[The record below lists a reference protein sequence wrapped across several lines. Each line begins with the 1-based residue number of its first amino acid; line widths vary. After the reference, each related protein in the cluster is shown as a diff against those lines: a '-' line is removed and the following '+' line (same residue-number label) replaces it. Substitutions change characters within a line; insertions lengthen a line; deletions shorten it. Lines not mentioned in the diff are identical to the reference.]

1 MLDSAILQQPRHV
14 PLPSANAPAG
24 PERERRITDYRY
36 LCDRAA
42 RRYLRVGLDRADLE
56 QVAAIGLIKAADRYD
71 ARGETPF
78 EAYAWLMIVGE
89 LGHHVRDHEHFIRPP
104 RRLRSL
110 ERRRAAAWERLSAR
124 LRREPRAAELA
135 EAIGTDRSTMA
146 ELDRFRARAQT
157 LSLDDRRDGDVT
169 GVVQGDEGPLALED
183 RLALGIGL
191 GSLSTLERRIVA
203 GLYWLELSR
212 IELGR
217 RMGLPAR
224 TIARIERGALEHLR
238 RVLPVA

>member
-1 MLDSAILQQPRHV
+1 MLDGAILQQPRHV
-14 PLPSANAPAG
+14 PLPSASAPAG
-24 PERERRITDYRY
+24 PERERRITEYRY

-42 RRYLRVGLDRADLE
+42 RRFLRVGLDRADLE

-89 LGHHVRDHEHFIRPP
+89 LGHHVRDHEHLIRPP

-110 ERRRAAAWERLSAR
+110 ERRRSAAWERLSAR

-135 EAIGTDRSTMA
+135 EAIGTDRSTIA

-157 LSLDDRRDGDVT
+157 LSLDDRRDGDVS
-169 GVVQGDEGPLALED
+169 VLLGDDAPLALED

-191 GSLSTLERRIVA
+191 GSLSALERRIVA

-212 IELGR
+212 TELGR
-217 RMGLPAR
+217 RIGLPAR

>member
-1 MLDSAILQQPRHV
+1 VLDGAILQQPRHV
-14 PLPSANAPAG
+14 PLPSASAPAG
-24 PERERRITDYRY
+24 PERERRITEYRY

-42 RRYLRVGLDRADLE
+42 RRFLRVGLDRADLE

-89 LGHHVRDHEHFIRPP
+89 LGHHVRDHEHLIRPP

-110 ERRRAAAWERLSAR
+110 ERRRSAAWERLSAR

-135 EAIGTDRSTMA
+135 EAIGTDRSTIA

-157 LSLDDRRDGDVT
+157 LSLDDRRDGDVS
-169 GVVQGDEGPLALED
+169 VLLGDDAPLALED

-191 GSLSTLERRIVA
+191 GSLSALERRIVA

-212 IELGR
+212 TELGR
-217 RMGLPAR
+217 RIGLPAR